1 MNELLWFL
9 LPVAAASGWIM
20 ARRSKLPPP
29 RDRARAINPDY
40 FQGINFLL
48 NEQPD
53 KAIEVFIRMLEVDSD
68 TVETHLALGN
78 LFRRRGEVDRAIRI
92 HQNLI
97 ARPTLNKSQRSAALL
112 ELGQDYMRAG
122 WLDRAESLFDEL
134 LEGGLHTQPAL
145 RHLLDIYQQEK
156 EWEKAIAIAKRIG
169 SETNQPMH
177 PIIAQFHCELA
188 EKALKIS
195 DDNQASQAL
204 KRALSHDKRCVR
216 ASLLQGRM
224 ALAADNCKAALKAF
238 RQVEEQDIDYLP
250 EILEQM
256 RQCYEQ
262 TLGSDAYKEYL
273 RSIIGRYEG
282 ISPVLMLADVLART
296 EGESVAVEFMTVQL
310 RKRPS
315 VRGLG
320 RLIGLNLVGSSGK
333 GKDDLLILRDL
344 VEQLLKNKPIY
355 KCGHCGFSG
364 KSLHWQC
371 PTCKEWNTVKPIHG
385 VEGE

>member
-20 ARRSKLPPP
+20 ARRSRSSPP

-177 PIIAQFHCELA
+177 PIIAQFQCELA
-188 EKALKIS
+188 EKALKVS

-238 RQVEEQDIDYLP
+238 RQIEEQDIDYLP

-256 RQCYEQ
+256 RHCYEQ
-262 TLGSDAYKEYL
+262 THTLDAFKDYL
-273 RSIIGRYEG
+273 RDIIGRYEG

-355 KCGHCGFSG
+355 KCGHCGFAG
-364 KSLHWQC
+364 KTLHWQC

>member
-1 MNELLWFL
+1 MYDLLWLL

-20 ARRSKLPPP
+20 AKRSLQKTNQSRS
-29 RDRARAINPDY
+29 RDFSSDY
-40 FQGINFLL
+40 FQGLNFLL

-97 ARPTLNKSQRSAALL
+97 ARPTLSKMQRSAALL

-134 LEGGLHTQPAL
+134 LENNLHTLPAL

-156 EWEKAIAIAKRIG
+156 EWDKAITVARRLDNESGQTMK
-169 SETNQPMH
+169 PM
-177 PIIAQFHCELA
+177 IAQFHCEQA
-188 EKALKIS
+188 EAALKKGDENIAG
-195 DDNQASQAL
+195 QLL
-204 KRALSHDKRCVR
+204 KRALGYDKRCVR

-224 ALAADNCKAALKAF
+224 AMRADNCKAALKAF
-238 RQVEEQDIDYLP
+238 RQVEEQDIEYLP
-250 EILEQM
+250 EILDQVQ
-256 RQCYEQ
+256 QCYLKLDSVE
-262 TLGSDAYKEYL
+262 SFKEYL
-273 RSIIGRYEG
+273 RGIIGRYSG
-282 ISPVLMLADVLART
+282 ATPVLMLADLLSSTQGDVVAAEFVT
-296 EGESVAVEFMTVQL
+296 EQV

-315 VRGLG
+315 IRGLG
-320 RLIGLNLVGSSGK
+320 RLIDLNLSNSTGK
-333 GKDDLLILRDL
+333 GKEDLQILRDL
-344 VEQLLKNKPIY
+344 VQQLLSNKPIY
-355 KCGHCGFSG
+355 KCSHCGFAG

-371 PTCKEWNTVKPIHG
+371 PGCKEWNTVKPIHG
-385 VEGE
+385 IEGE

>member
-1 MNELLWFL
+1 MYDLLWLL

-20 ARRSKLPPP
+20 AKRTMQKTHHSRS
-29 RDRARAINPDY
+29 RDFSSDY
-40 FQGINFLL
+40 FQGLNFLL

-97 ARPTLNKSQRSAALL
+97 ARPTLSKIQRSAALL

-134 LEGGLHTQPAL
+134 LENNLHTVPAL

-156 EWEKAIAIAKRIG
+156 EWDKAITVARRLDNESSQTMK
-169 SETNQPMH
+169 PM
-177 PIIAQFHCELA
+177 IAQFYCELA
-188 EKALKIS
+188 EAALKKG
-195 DDNQASQAL
+195 DENLTGQLL
-204 KRALSHDKRCVR
+204 KRALGFDKRCVR

-224 ALAADNCKAALKAF
+224 AMRANNCKAALKSF
-238 RQVEEQDIDYLP
+238 RQVEEQDIEYLP
-250 EILEQM
+250 EILDQV
-256 RQCYEQ
+256 RQCYTNLDSVE
-262 TLGSDAYKEYL
+262 AFKEYL
-273 RSIIGRYEG
+273 RDIIERYSG
-282 ISPVLMLADVLART
+282 ATPILMLADILAT
-296 EGESVAVEFMTVQL
+296 TQSDTVAAEFMTEQV

-320 RLIGLNLVGSSGK
+320 RLIDLNLTSASGK
-333 GKDDLLILRDL
+333 GKEDLQILRDL
-344 VEQLLKNKPIY
+344 VQQLLSNKPIY
-355 KCGHCGFSG
+355 KCSHCGFAG

-371 PTCKEWNTVKPIHG
+371 PGCKEWNTVKPIHG
-385 VEGE
+385 IEGE

>member
-20 ARRSKLPPP
+20 ARRSKSPPP
-29 RDRARAINPDY
+29 RDHARAINPDY

-122 WLDRAESLFDEL
+122 WLDRAESLFEEL
-134 LEGGLHTQPAL
+134 LEGGLHTQQAL

-188 EKALKIS
+188 EKALKFS

-256 RQCYEQ
+256 CQCYEQ
-262 TLGSDAYKEYL
+262 TQTLDAFKEYL
-273 RSIIGRYEG
+273 RGIISRYEG

-344 VEQLLKNKPIY
+344 VEQLLKSKPIY

>member
-1 MNELLWFL
+1 
-9 LPVAAASGWIM
+9 M
-20 ARRSKLPPP
+20 ARRSILSPP
-29 RDRARAINPDY
+29 RDRTRAVNLDY

-134 LEGGLHTQPAL
+134 LEGGLHTLPAL

-156 EWEKAIAIAKRIG
+156 EWEKAITIAKRIG
-169 SETNQPMH
+169 SETNQPIDS
-177 PIIAQFHCELA
+177 IIAQFHCELA

-216 ASLLQGRM
+216 ASLVQGRM
-224 ALAADNCKAALKAF
+224 ALAADNCKAALKAY

-250 EILEQM
+250 DILEKM
-256 RQCYEQ
+256 RQCYER
-262 TLGSDAYKEYL
+262 TLGLDAYKDYL

-310 RKRPS
+310 CKRPS

-355 KCGHCGFSG
+355 KCKHCGFAG
-364 KSLHWQC
+364 KTLHWQC

>member
-1 MNELLWFL
+1 MYDLLWLL

-20 ARRSKLPPP
+20 AKRSMQKTQHSRS
-29 RDRARAINPDY
+29 RDFNSDY
-40 FQGINFLL
+40 FQGLNFLL

-97 ARPTLNKSQRSAALL
+97 ARPTLSKAQRSAALL

-134 LEGGLHTQPAL
+134 LENNLHTAPAL

-156 EWEKAIAIAKRIG
+156 EWEKAITVARRLDNESGQSMK
-169 SETNQPMH
+169 PM
-177 PIIAQFHCELA
+177 IAQFYCEQA
-188 EKALKIS
+188 EAALKKG
-195 DDNQASQAL
+195 DENLTGQLL
-204 KRALSHDKRCVR
+204 KRALGFDKRCVR

-224 ALAADNCKAALKAF
+224 AMRANNCKAALKSF
-238 RQVEEQDIDYLP
+238 RQVEEQDIEYLP
-250 EILEQM
+250 EILEQV
-256 RQCYEQ
+256 RQCYTNLDSVE
-262 TLGSDAYKEYL
+262 AFKEYL
-273 RSIIGRYEG
+273 RDIIERYSG
-282 ISPVLMLADVLART
+282 ATPILMLADILASTQSDTVAAEFVT
-296 EGESVAVEFMTVQL
+296 EQV

-320 RLIGLNLVGSSGK
+320 RLIDLNLTSASGK
-333 GKDDLLILRDL
+333 GKEDLKILRDL
-344 VEQLLKNKPIY
+344 VQQLLSNKPIY
-355 KCGHCGFSG
+355 KCSHCGFAG

-371 PTCKEWNTVKPIHG
+371 PGCKEWNTVKPIHG
-385 VEGE
+385 IEGE

>member
-1 MNELLWFL
+1 MYELLWLL

-20 ARRSKLPPP
+20 ARRPMPPAP
-29 RDRARAINPDY
+29 RSRARDINPDY

-97 ARPTLNKSQRSAALL
+97 ARPTLSMSQRSAALL

-122 WLDRAESLFDEL
+122 WLDRAESLFEEL
-134 LEGGLHTQPAL
+134 LEGGLHTLPAL

-156 EWEKAIAIAKRIG
+156 DWDKAIAVAKRLEGG
-169 SETNQPMH
+169 SGPLMQPV
-177 PIIAQFHCELA
+177 IAQFHCELA
-188 EKALKIS
+188 EQALKKG
-195 DDNQASQAL
+195 DDNQAGHFL
-204 KRALSHDKRCVR
+204 KRALGHDKNCVR
-216 ASLLQGRM
+216 ASLLQGRI
-224 ALAADNCKAALKAF
+224 ALRVDNCKAALKAF

-262 TLGSDAYKEYL
+262 ANTLDVLKQYL
-273 RSIIGRYEG
+273 RDILERYDG
-282 ISPVLMLADVLART
+282 ISPVLMLADLLART
-296 EGESVAVEFMTVQL
+296 EGDAVAVEFMTAQL
-310 RKRPS
+310 RRRPS

-320 RLIGLNLVGSSGK
+320 RLIELNLLGASGK

-344 VEQLLKNKPIY
+344 VAQLLKNKPIY
-355 KCGHCGFSG
+355 KCGHCGFAG

-371 PTCKEWNTVKPIHG
+371 PTCKEWNAVKPIHG

>member
-1 MNELLWFL
+1 MYDLLWLL

-20 ARRSKLPPP
+20 AKRSIQKAQLSRS
-29 RDRARAINPDY
+29 RDFSSDY
-40 FQGINFLL
+40 FQGLNFLL

-97 ARPTLNKSQRSAALL
+97 ARPTLSKTQRSAALL

-134 LEGGLHTQPAL
+134 LENNLHTVPAL

-156 EWEKAIAIAKRIG
+156 EWDKAITVARRLDNESG
-169 SETNQPMH
+169 QPMKSM
-177 PIIAQFHCELA
+177 IAQFHCEQA
-188 EKALKIS
+188 EAALKKGDENLAGQI
-195 DDNQASQAL
+195 L
-204 KRALSHDKRCVR
+204 KRALGYDKRCVR
-216 ASLLQGRM
+216 ASLMQGRM
-224 ALAADNCKAALKAF
+224 AMRANNCKAALKSF
-238 RQVEEQDIDYLP
+238 RQVEEQDIEFLP
-250 EILEQM
+250 EILEQV
-256 RQCYEQ
+256 RQCYTNLDSVE
-262 TLGSDAYKEYL
+262 AFKEYL
-273 RSIIGRYEG
+273 RTIIERYSG
-282 ISPVLMLADVLART
+282 ATPILMLADILASTQGDTVAAEFVT
-296 EGESVAVEFMTVQL
+296 EQV

-320 RLIGLNLVGSSGK
+320 RLIDLNLTNASGK
-333 GKDDLLILRDL
+333 GKEDLQILRDL
-344 VEQLLKNKPIY
+344 VQQLLSNKPIY
-355 KCGHCGFSG
+355 KCSHCGFAG

-371 PTCKEWNTVKPIHG
+371 PGCKEWNTVKPIHG
-385 VEGE
+385 IEGE

>member
-169 SETNQPMH
+169 SETNQTMH

>member
-1 MNELLWFL
+1 MYDLLWLL

-20 ARRSKLPPP
+20 AKRSMQKTHHSRS
-29 RDRARAINPDY
+29 RDFSSDY
-40 FQGINFLL
+40 FQGLNFLL

-97 ARPTLNKSQRSAALL
+97 ARPTLSKTQRSAALL

-134 LEGGLHTQPAL
+134 LENNLHTLPAL

-156 EWEKAIAIAKRIG
+156 EWDKAITVARRLDNESG
-169 SETNQPMH
+169 QPMKSM
-177 PIIAQFHCELA
+177 IAQFHCEQA
-188 EKALKIS
+188 EAALKKGDENLAGQI
-195 DDNQASQAL
+195 L
-204 KRALSHDKRCVR
+204 KRALGYDKRCVR
-216 ASLLQGRM
+216 ASLMQGRM
-224 ALAADNCKAALKAF
+224 AMRANNCKAALKSF
-238 RQVEEQDIDYLP
+238 RQVEEQDIEYLP
-250 EILEQM
+250 EILEQV
-256 RQCYEQ
+256 RQCYTNLDSIE
-262 TLGSDAYKEYL
+262 AFKEYL
-273 RSIIGRYEG
+273 RAIIERYSG
-282 ISPVLMLADVLART
+282 ATPILMLADILASTQGDTVAAEFVT
-296 EGESVAVEFMTVQL
+296 EQV

-320 RLIGLNLVGSSGK
+320 RLIDLNLTNASGK
-333 GKDDLLILRDL
+333 GKEDLQILRDL
-344 VEQLLKNKPIY
+344 VQQLLNNKPVY
-355 KCGHCGFSG
+355 KCSHCGFAG

-371 PTCKEWNTVKPIHG
+371 PGCKEWNTVKPIHG
-385 VEGE
+385 IEGE

>member
-1 MNELLWFL
+1 MYELLWLL
-9 LPVAAASGWIM
+9 LPIAAASGWIM
-20 ARRSKLPPP
+20 AKRSQERTQHSRS
-29 RDRARAINPDY
+29 RDFSSDY
-40 FQGINFLL
+40 FQGLNFLL

-97 ARPTLNKSQRSAALL
+97 ARPTLSKTQRSAALL

-134 LEGGLHTQPAL
+134 LENNLYTVQAL

-156 EWEKAIAIAKRIG
+156 EWDKAITVARRLDNESGQSMK
-169 SETNQPMH
+169 PM
-177 PIIAQFHCELA
+177 IAQFYCELA
-188 EKALKIS
+188 EAALKKGDENIA
-195 DDNQASQAL
+195 NQML
-204 KRALSHDKRCVR
+204 KRALGNDKRCVR
-216 ASLLQGRM
+216 ASLLQGR
-224 ALAADNCKAALKAF
+224 LAMRAENCKAALRAF
-238 RQVEEQDIDYLP
+238 HQVEEQDIDYLP
-250 EILEQM
+250 EILEQV
-256 RQCYEQ
+256 RQCYVNLNSIE
-262 TLGSDAYKEYL
+262 TFKDYL
-273 RSIIGRYEG
+273 RSIIERYNG
-282 ISPVLMLADVLART
+282 VSPVLMLADLLAKT
-296 EGESVAVEFMTVQL
+296 QNDAAAAEFMTEQV

-320 RLIGLNLVGSSGK
+320 RLIDLNLVDATGK

-344 VEQLLKNKPIY
+344 VGQLLKNKPVY
-355 KCGHCGFSG
+355 KCSHCGFAG

-371 PTCKEWNTVKPIHG
+371 PSCKEWNTVKPIHG
-385 VEGE
+385 IEGE